1 MGPRSKPV
9 VESRVM
15 FSLVAEGNDLVLRD
29 GTGKEERRLTVS
41 EATLRRF
48 KLDDVAADL
57 KTTLVYEMKD
67 EQGREDTRT

>member
-9 VESRVM
+9 VEGRVM
-15 FSLVAEGNDLVLRD
+15 FSLAAEGNDLVLRD